1 MQNQRLILL
10 QQYFEQDPS
19 DPFNVYGLALEYRD
33 FDQKKA
39 SEYFDILLENHK
51 SYLPTYY
58 HAAQL
63 FSDLGFT
70 QKADKIYI
78 AGIELAQKQSDA
90 LALREL
96 QNAYSNFQFDD

>member
-10 QQYFEQDPS
+10 QKYHKQEPN
-19 DPFNVYGLALEYRD
+19 DPFNIYGLALEYRN
-33 FDQKKA
+33 FDQPKA
-39 SEYFDILLENHK
+39 AEYFNLLLENHE

-63 FSDLGFT
+63 FSELG
-70 QKADKIYI
+70 QVDKADTIYN
-78 AGIELAQKQSDA
+78 AGIKLAQEQSDA